1 MYFFFANA
9 DKFNSNENV
18 KMEKASKTKVSEP
31 SLSNS
36 IVLSKL
42 PSLPQL
48 LLKAAFKS
56 GDYSVGDDL
65 PNLSISLESFVLN
78 SENLQRYRTVCGFQS
93 QRVPPTYFFVVA
105 FPLFIRLMLEKNFP
119 LRPMGMVH
127 LRNQISVH
135 HSFDTSSALSI
146 SAAVGKS
153 ELTSRGLEW
162 TINTQVQ
169 DQSKTVWTSESTFLN
184 RCKTGIPRQTL
195 ESVKPQGNPQPWSLS
210 ADLGRRYARVSG
222 DYNPIHLTDISARL
236 FGFKKAIAHG
246 MWSKARCL
254 AALDNQLP
262 DAGYQVN
269 VSFFKP
275 VYLPSSVSF
284 QSHKQGSKHN
294 FYLLNSSGADM
305 HLQGSIL

>member
-9 DKFNSNENV
+9 DKFNSYENV
-18 KMEKASKTKVSEP
+18 KMEKTSKTTVSEP

-78 SENLQRYRTVCGFQS
+78 PENLKRYRTVCGFQS

>member
-56 GDYSVGDDL
+56 GDYRVGDDL

-294 FYLLNSSGADM
+294 FYLFNCSGADM